1 MVKKQKNKEMKAKS
15 VRFSQRK
22 ESWMRII
29 VLIVTGIILVLWRYL
44 IGAFIII
51 NFVYSIFSGKRLRE
65 LAELSEIWNT
75 QWYLFQKY
83 MTFVTNTRPFPFTSL
98 AKNIS
103 KYE

>member
-1 MVKKQKNKEMKAKS
+1 MKKSKERNTKK
-15 VRFSQRK
+15 FSQRA

-51 NFVYSIFSGKRLRE
+51 NFFYSIFSGKRLRE

-75 QWYLFQKY
+75 QWYQFQRY
-83 MTFVTNTRPFPFTSL
+83 MTFMTNIRPFPFTPL
-98 AKNIS
+98 AKSMS